1 MFVTTPKDDIIGT
14 KPKDVDLSKS
24 SARHPRNGNQSYKS
38 KLILTF

>member
-24 SARHPRNGNQSYKS
+24 TVLLASSEFDS
-38 KLILTF
+38 SDS